1 MDEENNRI
9 VTAKETMSKVKL
21 GAIESLSTIED
32 WFAKNEARLQE
43 AVDEYTEE
51 VEDKG
56 FWGKLATFG
65 TTAGCLLATSGTGLG
80 GCVAL
85 GTAAGAV
92 ARGVTDYVKKGDE
105 AIENFNVDPVKTKYY
120 RDKAPKL
127 ADALNQQAEALE
139 DVVASEWKTDLLKQ
153 MGDSL
158 SAYQLGKGLG
168 DIGAFKAGNE
178 FISGGIQEGKN
189 LWSQLTTTGAVAQQP
204 EFSPM
209 AEILLEDPLAN
220 IDYMQG
226 YTVSSVPSPNFVQN
240 SSLAADTLNTQSRLG
255 IKQLPSLN
263 MEGI

>member
-1 MDEENNRI
+1 MDEENNRTI
-9 VTAKETMSKVKL
+9 SVKESMSKIKL
-21 GAIESLSTIED
+21 GAIDALSTIED
-32 WFAKNEARLQE
+32 WFEKNEARLQD
-43 AVDEYTEE
+43 AVDKYSEE

-56 FWGKLATFG
+56 FWGKLATYG
-65 TTAGCLLATSGTGLG
+65 TTAGCLLATGGTGLG

-92 ARGVTDYVKKGDE
+92 ARGATDYIQKGDE
-105 AIENFNVDPVKTKYY
+105 AIKDFTIDPVKTKYY

-127 ADALNQQAEALE
+127 ADALTSQADALK

-158 SAYQLGKGLG
+158 SSYQLGKGIG
-168 DIGAFKAGNE
+168 DMGGWKAGNE

-220 IDYMQG
+220 IDYMQ
-226 YTVSSVPSPNFVQN
+226 
-240 SSLAADTLNTQSRLG
+240 SRLG
-255 IKQLPSLN
+255 IKQLPLLN